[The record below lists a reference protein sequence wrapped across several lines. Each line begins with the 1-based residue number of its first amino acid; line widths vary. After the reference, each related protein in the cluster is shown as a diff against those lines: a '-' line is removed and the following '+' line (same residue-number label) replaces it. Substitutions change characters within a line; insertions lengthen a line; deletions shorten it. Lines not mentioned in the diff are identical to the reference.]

1 MLDQILSFLTSGL
14 NACFSWFSSI
24 LESIPGSWGLIL
36 SMITIG
42 LVARFLLA
50 PLFGFSLGM
59 ASDRASSSARP
70 KPRDK
75 SLKGGT

>member
-1 MLDQILSFLTSGL
+1 MLDQILSFLTTGL

-50 PLFGFSLGM
+50 PLFGFSLSM
-59 ASDRASSSARP
+59 ASDSAAASARP

-75 SLKGGT
+75 SSKGGT